1 MTNLSKFIS
10 RLVAVLMV
18 FVTLGGAVFATTL
31 VFSPV
36 STYAQLKG
44 ATPDFSNKGCIGGAA
59 LCNIGKSGDTRTA
72 ISDIIVNI
80 ATFLIYILGA
90 ISVLFIVYG
99 GYLYVTDDGSGSKAG
114 QGKKIVLQALVGLII
129 ALAAFTLVQI
139 TLSIVGNLN
148 LGASNSSSPSSGTIQ
163 Q

>member
-10 RLVAVLMV
+10 RFVAVLMM
-18 FVTLGGAVFATTL
+18 FVTLGGAIFATTL

-44 ATPDFSNKGCIGGAA
+44 ATPDFSDKGCIGGAA
-59 LCNIGKSGDTRTA
+59 LCNIGKTDTRTS
-72 ISDIIVNI
+72 ITKIIVDI
-80 ATFLIYILGA
+80 ATFFIYILGA

-99 GYLYVTDDGSGSKAG
+99 GFLYVTDDGSGTKAEK
-114 QGKKIVLQALVGLII
+114 GKKIVLQALVGLVI

-139 TLSIVGNLN
+139 TLSLVGNLN
-148 LGASNSSSPSSGTIQ
+148 LGTSSSSSTTSGGIQ